1 MHIRITNQ
9 SLDQWRQAWPC
20 STLTTG
26 WVEIDDR
33 NGDLVDLGGKLA
45 KADVDGHELT
55 AYCDDRLPAHLRRLP

>member
-1 MHIRITNQ
+1 MRIRITNQ
-9 SLDQWRQAWPC
+9 SLDQWRQAWRC

-45 KADVDGHELT
+45 
-55 AYCDDRLPAHLRRLP
+55 

>member
-1 MHIRITNQ
+1 MRIRITNQ
-9 SLDQWRQAWPC
+9 SLDQWRQSWRC

-45 KADVDGHELT
+45 RADVDGHELT
-55 AYCDDRLPAHLRRLP
+55 AYCDDRLPANLRRLS